1 MLLLLLTPLLEAIDK
16 GVGGMGVPRSTFTS
30 LFLGPKTDS
39 RQPDIACPIF
49 SCGGGCGGV
58 DGWRVVGSCGGGKM
72 EGCSYGVGWL
82 SSWMEGRMAMEL
94 DGRL

>member
-1 MLLLLLTPLLEAIDK
+1 M
-16 GVGGMGVPRSTFTS
+16 
-30 LFLGPKTDS
+30 
-39 RQPDIACPIF
+39 
-49 SCGGGCGGV
+49 